1 MLAESIARIKPLR
14 VLVTIES
21 GDVQLNKG
29 AAEFLA
35 KALRGPMDVEAG
47 GLSITLTFRWSLAS
61 KVAEMINA
69 EGDSVLDFEVD
80 NDKVIIVTKRG
91 LVVTISVDV
100 KSNGYVS
107 EVEGTV
113 SVDKAPFEI
122 DES

>member
-1 MLAESIARIKPLR
+1 MLAERLTRLKPLR
-14 VLVTIES
+14 ILVTIES
-21 GDVQLNKG
+21 GDPQLNRG

-35 KALRGPMDVEAG
+35 RALKGPLDVEAG

-61 KVAEMINA
+61 KVAEMINS
-69 EGDSVLDFEVD
+69 EGDSVLDFEVAD
-80 NDKVIIVTKRG
+80 DAVTIVTKKG
-91 LVVTISVDV
+91 LVVTIRVDV
-100 KSNGYVS
+100 RSNGYVS